1 MRPFEFLPHEY
12 FLVKLSLIF
21 LSVRNMKFVLPQL
34 LAVPYS
40 PSPPTRMPGP
50 REEASSTPF
59 MFSRLAFQ
67 LPTFAMLLQFET
79 ISLRPFLVCSAS
91 FVALCRLSMKAGVQ
105 LAGSVPL
112 LSTGT
117 LLHLLCG

>member
-21 LSVRNMKFVLPQL
+21 LSVRIMKFELPQL

-40 PSPPTRMPGP
+40 PSLSRECRGP
-50 REEASSTPF
+50 ERKHLHTPF

-79 ISLRPFLVCSAS
+79 ISLRPFIPTAPHLRIVS
-91 FVALCRLSMKAGVQ
+91 F
-105 LAGSVPL
+105 
-112 LSTGT
+112 
-117 LLHLLCG
+117 LHKSGCPTF

>member
-21 LSVRNMKFVLPQL
+21 LSVRIMKFVLPPTFDCPL
-34 LAVPYS
+34 FPLS
-40 PSPPTRMPGP
+40 FTRMPGP

-79 ISLRPFLVCSAS
+79 ISLRPFIRTAPHLRIVS
-91 FVALCRLSMKAGVQ
+91 F
-105 LAGSVPL
+105 
-112 LSTGT
+112 
-117 LLHLLCG
+117 LHKSGCPTF